1 MQSEY
6 YFFLAATFV
15 LGAVIGSFLN
25 VCIYRI
31 PEGISIVSPCSRCP
45 QCGTPIRWYHNIPI
59 LSWLFLKGRCAYC
72 GVKVSTRYLLVET
85 LTGGLFA
92 LFFYRFAF
100 HPVTP
105 VVLLLVAVLVVIT
118 FIDLDHQIIPDVIS
132 LPGIPIGFLCSFL
145 VPWVSWQESLLGI
158 LLGGGSLLTIALGYE
173 LLTKKEGMGL
183 GDVKLLA
190 MLGAFLGW
198 TAIFPIIFIGSLLGT
213 LVGIPLMLIKKADG
227 KLAVPFGPFL
237 AAGALIHIFFV
248 QHFDPIM
255 RWYADMLQQLWLS
268 FW

>member
-1 MQSEY
+1 MG
-6 YFFLAATFV
+6 AVFV
-15 LGAVIGSFLN
+15 LGTIIGSFLN

-31 PEGISIVSPCSRCP
+31 PVGLSIIHPRSRCSH
-45 QCGTPIRWYHNIPI
+45 CETKIRWYHNIPI
-59 LSWLFLKGRCAYC
+59 LSWVLLKGKCAYC
-72 GVKVSTRYLLVET
+72 GVEVPLRYPLVET
-85 LTGGLFA
+85 LTGFLFVI
-92 LFFYRFAF
+92 FVYRFGF

-105 VVLLLVAVLVVIT
+105 IVLLLVATLVVIT

-145 VPWVSWQESLLGI
+145 VPWVSWQDSLIGV
-158 LLGGGSLLTIALGYE
+158 LLGGGSLLSIALGYE

-198 TAIFPIIFIGSLLGT
+198 TAIFPIIFIGSMLGT

-227 KLAVPFGPFL
+227 KLALPFGPFL
-237 AAGALIHIFFV
+237 SAAALIHLFFV
-248 QHFDPIM
+248 QHFDPVM
-255 RWYADMLQQLWLS
+255 RWYASMLQQLWQS
-268 FW
+268 F

>member
-1 MQSEY
+1 MPFAY
-6 YFFLAATFV
+6 YYLLVVSFI
-15 LGAVIGSFLN
+15 LGAIIGSFLN

-31 PEGISIVSPCSRCP
+31 PAGLSIVTPRSHCP
-45 QCGTPIRWYHNIPI
+45 HCNTSIRWYHNIPI
-59 LSWLFLKGRCAYC
+59 MSWLLLKGRCAYC
-72 GVKVSTRYLLVET
+72 GSEVPIRYFLVEA

-92 LFFYRFAF
+92 LFFFRFAI

-105 VVLLLVAVLVVIT
+105 VVLLLIAALVVIT

-132 LPGIPIGFLCSFL
+132 LPGIPVGFLCSFF
-145 VPWVSWQESLLGI
+145 VPWVSWQESLSGI
-158 LLGGGSLLTIALGYE
+158 VLGGGSLLVIALGYE
-173 LLTKKEGMGL
+173 LLTRKEGMGF

-213 LVGIPLMLIKKADG
+213 LVGVPLMLLKKADG

-237 AAGALIHIFFV
+237 SAGALIHIFFI

-255 RWYADMLQQLWLS
+255 RWYASMLQQLWLS

>member
-1 MQSEY
+1 MAFEY
-6 YFFLAATFV
+6 LFMLGATFI
-15 LGAVIGSFLN
+15 LGSIIGSFLN

-31 PEGISIVSPCSRCP
+31 PAGLSIVRPRSRCP
-45 QCGTPIRWYHNIPI
+45 QCETQIAWYHNLPI
-59 LSWLFLKGRCAYC
+59 LSWILLKGRCAYC
-72 GVKVSTRYLLVET
+72 GAPFSLRYPLVEA

-105 VVLLLVAVLVVIT
+105 VILLLVAALVVIT

-132 LPGIPIGFLCSFL
+132 LPGIPIGFLCSFF
-145 VPWVSWQESLLGI
+145 VPWVSWQDSLLGI

-198 TAIFPIIFIGSLLGT
+198 SAIFPIIFIGSLLGT

-237 AAGALIHIFFV
+237 SAAALIHLFFV
-248 QHFDPIM
+248 QHLDPIM
-255 RWYADMLQQLWLS
+255 RWYAGMLQQLWLS

>member
-1 MQSEY
+1 MQ
-6 YFFLAATFV
+6 FWLTLFCVFV

-31 PEGISIVSPCSRCP
+31 PVGLSVVSPRSRCP
-45 QCGTPIRWYHNIPI
+45 HCETTICWYHNVPI
-59 LSWLFLKGRCAYC
+59 LSWLLLKGKCAYC
-72 GVKVSTRYLLVET
+72 KAEVPVRYLLVEA
-85 LTGGLFA
+85 LTGVLFV
-92 LFFYRFAF
+92 LFFYRFTF
-100 HPVTP
+100 HSVTP
-105 VVLLLVAVLVVIT
+105 VALLLVATLVVIS

-145 VPWVSWQESLLGI
+145 VPWVSWQASLLGI
-158 LLGGGSLLTIALGYE
+158 VLGGGSLLIIALGYE
-173 LLTKKEGMGL
+173 LLTGKEGMGL

-198 TAIFPIIFIGSLLGT
+198 TAIFPIVFVGSILGT
-213 LVGIPLMLIKKADG
+213 LVGVPLMLIKKADS

-237 AAGALIHIFFV
+237 AAGALIHLFFV

-255 RWYADMLQQLWLS
+255 RWYASMLQQLWLS